1 MVTEISKLK
10 INPFHS
16 SVYKINDIDD
26 LAESIQEL
34 GLLQPIIVNS
44 SLSIISGVRRYY
56 ALKKLGYT
64 EVDVEIKH
72 LNVAEE
78 IAIISFNKQRVKTQR
93 ERLMEA
99 KYLKQLWRRKK
110 GRKSEAEKLQTNS
123 NMGPADTRKDV
134 CKAVG
139 LSAGNFSKLEYID
152 EVNPDLVDLIDQ
164 DNLSINQ
171 AHKIAV
177 KLKESKNVE
186 DKSIYLPETISNDY
200 YKIYNKSSDDLSEI
214 PDESVQMIFTSP
226 PYWKL
231 RNYSGSNDE
240 LGAEKTPEEYIKR
253 LVDHLK
259 DCYRVLKPEG
269 SFYLNL
275 ADTYLDKCLQSIPNR
290 IQIEL
295 MKHGWILR
303 NSIIWHKRNSL
314 GFNSKDALKPSY
326 ELIFHLVKSKKYVF
340 NEIQMP
346 FKGEVKPGI
355 GWINRKR
362 SDNTSSDYGRVCLT
376 GLKDGKQLEDF
387 WDKDVIHTAVA
398 NQAAVKRYGGTEHAA
413 PFPEEICIAPILMTT
428 NSGDTVLDVFSG
440 SGTVGA
446 VALMLGRKFI
456 GYDLDPKHNSVQVGR
471 FNDSIISLDAAIEK
485 YNQTQLSKAA

>member
-1 MVTEISKLK
+1 MVTKISKLK

-16 SVYKINDIDD
+16 RVYKVNDIDD
-26 LAESIQEL
+26 LAENIQEF
-34 GLLQPIIVNS
+34 GLLQPIVVNS
-44 SLSIISGVRRYY
+44 SFSIISGVRRYY

-78 IAIISFNKQRVKTQR
+78 IAIISMNKQRVKTQR

-99 KYLKQLWRRKK
+99 KYLKNLWRKKK
-110 GRKSEAEKLQTNS
+110 GRKSEAEKLQTGENVE
-123 NMGPADTRKDV
+123 PADTRKDA

-139 LSAGNFSKLEYID
+139 LSTGNFSKLEFIE
-152 EVNPDLVDLIDQ
+152 EVYPDLIDMIDQ

-171 AHKIAV
+171 AHKMAV
-177 KLKESKNVE
+177 KLKENKKDE
-186 DKSIYLPETISNDY
+186 DKGIYLPETISNDY
-200 YKIYNKSSDDLSEI
+200 YKIFNKSSDNLSEI

-240 LGAEKTPEEYIKR
+240 LGAEKTPEEYIKH

-275 ADTYLDKCLQSIPNR
+275 GDTYVDKCLQSIPHR
-290 IQIEL
+290 VQIEL

-303 NSIIWHKRNSL
+303 NSIVWHKRNSL
-314 GFNSKDALKPSY
+314 GFNSQDALKPSC
-326 ELIFHLVKSKKYVF
+326 EFIFVLVKSKKYVF
-340 NEIQMP
+340 NEIPMP

-355 GWINRKR
+355 GWINRKS
-362 SDNTSSDYGRVCLT
+362 SDNLSSDYGRVCLT
-376 GLKDGKQLEDF
+376 GIKDGKQLEDF
-387 WDKDVIHTAVA
+387 WDKDVIDVIHTAVA
-398 NQAAVKRYGGTEHAA
+398 NQAAVKRYGGINHAA
-413 PFPEEICIAPILMTT
+413 PFPENICIAPILMAT
-428 NSGDTVLDVFSG
+428 NPGDTVLDVFSG
-440 SGTVGA
+440 SGTTGA

-456 GYDLDPKHNSVQVGR
+456 GYELDKVHNSVQVRR
-471 FNDSIISLDAAIEK
+471 FNDAIEK
-485 YNQTQLSKAA
+485 YNQAEINKAA

>member
-1 MVTEISKLK
+1 MVTQISRLK

-16 SVYKINDIDD
+16 TIYKVNDIDD
-26 LAESIQEL
+26 LAENIQEF
-34 GLLQPIIVNS
+34 GLLQPIVVNS
-44 SLSIISGVRRYY
+44 SFSIISGVRRYY

-78 IAIISFNKQRVKTQR
+78 IAIISMNKQRVKTQR

-99 KYLKQLWRRKK
+99 KYLKTLWRKKK
-110 GRKSEAEKLQTNS
+110 GRKSEAEKLQTVANS
-123 NMGPADTRKDV
+123 RPVDTRKDV

-139 LSAGNFSKLEYID
+139 LSAGNLSKLEYIND
-152 EVNPDLVDLIDQ
+152 VYSDLIDQIDQ

-171 AHKIAV
+171 AHKMAV
-177 KLKESKNVE
+177 KLEEKKQSAAKKVC
-186 DKSIYLPETISNDY
+186 LPKTISNDY

-214 PDESVQMIFTSP
+214 PNESIQMIFTSP

-240 LGAEKTPEEYIKR
+240 LGAEKTPEEYIKH

-259 DCYRVLKPEG
+259 DCYRVLKSEG

-275 ADTYLDKCLQSIPNR
+275 SDTYLDKSLQSIPNR
-290 IQIEL
+290 VQIEL

-303 NSIIWHKRNSL
+303 NSIIWHKSNSL
-314 GFNSKDALKPSY
+314 GFSTQDALKPSY
-326 ELIFHLVKSKKYVF
+326 EYIFHLVKSKKYIF
-340 NEIQMP
+340 NEIPMP

-355 GWINRKR
+355 GWINRKS
-362 SDNTSSDYGRVCLT
+362 SDNLSSDYGRVCLT
-376 GLKDGKQLEDF
+376 GMKDGKQLEDF

-413 PFPEEICIAPILMTT
+413 PFPENICIAPILMAT
-428 NSGDTVLDVFSG
+428 NPGDTVLDVFSG
-440 SGTVGA
+440 SGTTGA

-456 GYDLDPKHNSVQVGR
+456 GYELDKVHNSVQVRR
-471 FNDSIISLDAAIEK
+471 FNDAIEK
-485 YNQTQLSKAA
+485 YNQAEINKAA